1 MSGAALERSTTWPS
15 AGTTQTPWQNMRG
28 RQGYGSVPPGSS
40 LGGISPTST
49 IQRIQRVSGFDQ
61 AWKEA
66 EEAAFEM
73 SQDGEMAP
81 LDRSIWNV
89 AFDYLK
95 TYSAI
100 LDAPL
105 ITPLQQGGVC
115 AEWHEAGL
123 NIELRFRGFHSVF
136 TVVEDARN
144 EIGPYMANDPYLDH
158 ATRALNLLSQRTL

>member
-1 MSGAALERSTTWPS
+1 MSNVMLERSTTWLS

-28 RQGYGSVPPGSS
+28 RQGYGSLPPGSS

-49 IQRIQRVSGFDQ
+49 IQRIKRASGFDQ

-100 LDAPL
+100 LEAPL

-115 AEWHEAGL
+115 AEWHEFGL
-123 NIELRFRGFHSVF
+123 NIELRFRSSRDVF
-136 TVVEDARN
+136 VVIEDARS
-144 EIGPYMANDPYLDH
+144 EISQFMAKDLDLEH
-158 ATRALNLLSQRTL
+158 ATHALNLLSQRVS